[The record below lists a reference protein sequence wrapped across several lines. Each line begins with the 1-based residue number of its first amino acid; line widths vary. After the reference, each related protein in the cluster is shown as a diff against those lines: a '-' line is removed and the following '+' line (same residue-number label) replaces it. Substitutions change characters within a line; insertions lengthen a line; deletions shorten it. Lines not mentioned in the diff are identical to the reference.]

1 MLFYKYICN
10 VKKKNI
16 IQFYEQPEY
25 LRFVGLKRVRKEK
38 QSYLQIGEFPPQRL
52 QNADCVE
59 HT

>member
-1 MLFYKYICN
+1 MNNLGI
-10 VKKKNI
+10 
-16 IQFYEQPEY
+16 
-25 LRFVGLKRVRKEK
+25 LHFVRVKRVRKEK